1 MDSHKEQH
9 LYSEIAA
16 NAADAILYADHDGII
31 RLWNRGAERIFGF
44 TATEALGQSLDI
56 IIPPKLRDRHWQ
68 GYAACMKTGE
78 TRYGDTLL
86 SVPALT
92 KTGQQC
98 SSEFSIVLLSD
109 QTGKPRGVAA
119 ILRDVTTRWEKE
131 QKMRQRLRELEHAL
145 T

>member
-1 MDSHKEQH
+1 
-9 LYSEIAA
+9 
-16 NAADAILYADHDGII
+16 
-31 RLWNRGAERIFGF
+31 
-44 TATEALGQSLDI
+44 
-56 IIPPKLRDRHWQ
+56 
-68 GYAACMKTGE
+68 MKTGE

-145 T
+145 A